1 MALAVGPE
9 ERNEEKEHE
18 REEREAD
25 DDDRFRRRRDQRE
38 HREVPEEVPVGAGV
52 GNDVGGVRRLPELGR
67 PEDRRE
73 HEDDRY
79 RGGGDDRVAPRGIRP
94 EGDSPREH
102 RFVSGAVR
110 PPVDDDAGNRRL
122 RDPTFH
128 DEIEMQPDQAEDR
141 RRDQENVRRV
151 EAREGRTSDIGP
163 RDDEAREPAADH
175 RCARGLLGSDNDG
188 PESILVPPEELTRE
202 RHGERREEEERSGE
216 PVRLTG
222 ELERAEEIDLR
233 HVREDEDH
241 HRAGAEVVHSADDRA
256 EGRTVTDELQR
267 VVRRVGRRHVGHREA
282 DAGDDLHHKYPEG
295 GAAEDVPP
303 SDGALE
309 LAGHGMTQHR
319 HDAVLELEAFAKPAR
334 DAAGELREGAQ
345 QPHPCF
351 TVGSGCC
358 RTSSRSPLT
367 CHSRSK
373 SRRGGGPPATEPSL

>member
-1 MALAVGPE
+1 MALAVWPE

-18 REEREAD
+18 REKRETD
-25 DDDRFRRRRDQRE
+25 DDDRFR
-38 HREVPEEVPVGAGV
+38 G
-52 GNDVGGVRRLPELGR
+52 
-67 PEDRRE
+67 
-73 HEDDRY
+73 
-79 RGGGDDRVAPRGIRP
+79 
-94 EGDSPREH
+94 
-102 RFVSGAVR
+102 
-110 PPVDDDAGNRRL
+110 
-122 RDPTFH
+122 
-128 DEIEMQPDQAEDR
+128 

-151 EAREGRTSDIGP
+151 EPREGRTADIGA

-175 RCARGLLGSDNDG
+175 RRARGLLGSDDDG
-188 PESILVPPEELTRE
+188 PERILVPPEELTRE
-202 RHGERREEEERSGE
+202 RQGECREEEERSGE
-216 PVRLTG
+216 PVRLAR
-222 ELERAEEIDLR
+222 ELERAEQIDLR

-241 HRAGAEVVHSADDRA
+241 HRAGAEVVHTADDRA

-267 VVRRVGRRHVGHREA
+267 VVRRVGRRHVDHREA

-303 SDGALE
+303 SDWALE

-334 DAAGELREGAQ
+334 DATWELREGAQ
-345 QPHPCF
+345 EPHPCF

>member
-1 MALAVGPE
+1 MALAVWPE

-18 REEREAD
+18 REKRETD

-38 HREVPEEVPVGAGV
+38 HREVAEEVPVGAGI
-52 GNDVGGVRRLPELGR
+52 GKDVGTGR
-67 PEDRRE
+67 
-73 HEDDRY
+73 
-79 RGGGDDRVAPRGIRP
+79 
-94 EGDSPREH
+94 
-102 RFVSGAVR
+102 
-110 PPVDDDAGNRRL
+110 
-122 RDPTFH
+122 
-128 DEIEMQPDQAEDR
+128 MQ
-141 RRDQENVRRV
+141 V
-151 EAREGRTSDIGP
+151 T
-163 RDDEAREPAADH
+163 
-175 RCARGLLGSDNDG
+175 
-188 PESILVPPEELTRE
+188 PEERNRE
-202 RHGERREEEERSGE
+202 RQGECREEEERSGE
-216 PVRLTG
+216 PVRLAR
-222 ELERAEEIDLR
+222 ELERAEQIDLR

-241 HRAGAEVVHSADDRA
+241 HRAGAEVVHTADDRA

-303 SDGALE
+303 SDWALE

-334 DAAGELREGAQ
+334 DATWELREGAQ
-345 QPHPCF
+345 EPHPCF